1 VAISLLSI
9 LESVTNYDFS
19 KFVIPHVLSGLPAG
33 QAGNPLIL
41 DSGSAFGRP
50 E

>member
-1 VAISLLSI
+1 MIFQNLS
-9 LESVTNYDFS
+9 F
-19 KFVIPHVLSGLPAG
+19 HVLSGLPAG
-33 QAGNPLIL
+33 QAGNLLIL

>member
-1 VAISLLSI
+1 MIFQNLS
-9 LESVTNYDFS
+9 F
-19 KFVIPHVLSGLPAG
+19 PRVLSGLPAG
-33 QAGNPLIL
+33 QAGNLLIL